1 MGTNNEKRGQHMAGR
16 PSYGWKTFVGILLMV
31 VGFFNIIDG
40 LVSITRSNQV
50 LRQVTNELPLISNIK
65 TWGWIVLILGII
77 LVLAGFGMLGGATW
91 ARAVAIIVVSVNA
104 ITQLAYLGHNPFWS
118 FTMILIDVF
127 IIYGIAVHC
136 GKEDEILV

>member
-1 MGTNNEKRGQHMAGR
+1 MAGR

-50 LRQVTNELPLISNIK
+50 LQQLTGELPLISNIK

-77 LVLAGFGMLGGATW
+77 LVLAGFGMLAGATW
-91 ARAVAIIVVSVNA
+91 ARVVAVLVVSVNLIA
-104 ITQLAYLGHNPFWS
+104 QMAYLNHNPFWS
-118 FTMILIDVF
+118 FTMILVDVF
-127 IIYGIAVHC
+127 IIYGILVHC

>member
-1 MGTNNEKRGQHMAGR
+1 MAGR

-50 LRQVTNELPLISNIK
+50 LRQVTGELPLISDIK

-77 LVLAGFGMLGGATW
+77 LVLAGFGMLAGATW
-91 ARAVAIIVVSVNA
+91 ARVVAILVVSVNLVA
-104 ITQLAYLGHNPFWS
+104 QMAYLNHNPFWS
-118 FTMILIDVF
+118 FTMILVDVF
-127 IIYGIAVHC
+127 IIYGILVHC

>member
-1 MGTNNEKRGQHMAGR
+1 MAGR

-40 LVSITRSNQV
+40 LVSITRSSQV
-50 LRQVTNELPLISNIK
+50 ASQVTNELPLISNIK
-65 TWGWIVLILGII
+65 TWGWIVLIIGIV

-91 ARAVAIIVVSVNA
+91 ARAVAILVVSLNLIA
-104 ITQLAYLGHNPFWS
+104 QMAYLPHNQFWS

-136 GKEDEILV
+136 GKEDEVLV